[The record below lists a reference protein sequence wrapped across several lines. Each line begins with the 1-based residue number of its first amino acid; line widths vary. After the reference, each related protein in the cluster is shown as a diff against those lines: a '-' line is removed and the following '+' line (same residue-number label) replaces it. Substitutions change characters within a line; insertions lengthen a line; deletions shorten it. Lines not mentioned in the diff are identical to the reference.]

1 MAALRNAAVAALG
14 LAGFTAAAPLDR
26 GGPPVALQGPSL
38 PSISRS
44 ENDHGPG
51 LGLEEIVRLGELY
64 VQN

>member
-38 PSISRS
+38 PSISQS

-51 LGLEEIVRLGELY
+51 LEQIVRLGELY